1 MEHRDR
7 STGWKHAKLSGHK
20 NEDIVKINLD
30 KNKDF
35 QADFLKKNK

>member
-7 STGWKHAKLSGHK
+7 STGWKHATLSGHK

-30 KNKDF
+30 KTKIF
-35 QADFLKKNK
+35 KQIF